1 LLLPETIDTKRL
13 RLRKPRIEDA
23 PIVFRNYGSDPD
35 ATRFL
40 TWPTHRGVE
49 DAFEALLARLAH
61 WEQGTEFSWCITPS
75 DDSACVMGMI
85 SVSPDARYAWRWS
98 IGYVLG
104 SQWWGNGY
112 MTETVR
118 AVKDELFQH
127 PVVQRVWAWVD
138 EDNYASMRVLVKAG
152 FMREGVLH
160 RWSLHPQMGA
170 TPRDCW
176 TFAVLR

>member
-176 TFAVLR
+176 TFAALR